1 MSRIRLL
8 LVKDLRVLVRSPA
21 LLAALIVYPIVFAVL
36 VGLVVRYAN
45 DRPRVAFVDLDDLPQ
60 VLAVGGEEFNVEN
73 VIDEANESAE
83 LVPMSEDEA
92 NRELENGEVVAV
104 IVVPRGFAARL
115 RGMVESPRLVLKT
128 MSGGLAGR
136 VEQQTQALVYNLNRL
151 LQTAY
156 IEANLEYVN
165 LILEGGEGSFL
176 GNEFD
181 VVGLDEAARILAE
194 IQEQTDDP
202 FVRAEAEKLEVF
214 VREARLALGASDDS
228 LRATANPIE
237 LEIDAEA
244 GRTWL
249 LSAQLQSYALGLTL
263 AFICVLIAA
272 AAMAAERDE
281 NVIGRLARGLVGLS
295 ELVTVKVL
303 LAATIGVALGLALA
317 IVFGVLLGVAMAR
330 SRTFDALFEPI
341 FSFGYPVPKIALYP
355 IFIFVFGLGSLSK
368 VMLIFLECLYPITV
382 NAFYG
387 MRQVD
392 RVHVWAAQNMG
403 ASERQIFWRV
413 LLPGAAPSIF
423 AGLRV
428 ALPISLIVVIITEM
442 IGESRGLGYYISYAS
457 ASFEYA
463 TAFAGVAAVAVI
475 GFTLDRTL
483 VWVRNRVIFWER
495 GAAFIGAA

>member
-1 MSRIRLL
+1 VSRIRLL

-45 DRPRVAFVDLDDLPQ
+45 DRPRVAFVDLDDLPR

-83 LVPMSEDEA
+83 LVPMSEDDA

-104 IVVPRGFAARL
+104 IVVPRGFASRL

-128 MSGGLAGR
+128 MEGGLAGR

-151 LQTAY
+151 LQNAY
-156 IEANLEYVN
+156 IEANLEYVQ

-202 FVRAEAEKLEVF
+202 VVRAEAEKLEVF
-214 VREARLALGASDDS
+214 VREARLALGASGDS

-295 ELVTVKVL
+295 ELVAVKVL
-303 LAATIGVALGLALA
+303 LAAAIGVALGLALA
-317 IVFGVLLGVAMAR
+317 IIFGVLSEVFAVAGGEPWERLPLLALGLAVAGGAFGAFGALVGVVAR
-330 SRTFDALFEPI
+330 EAKTAVL
-341 FSFGYPVPKIALYP
+341 VA
-355 IFIFVFGLGSLSK
+355 
-368 VMLIFLECLYPITV
+368 FL
-382 NAFYG
+382 A
-387 MRQVD
+387 
-392 RVHVWAAQNMG
+392 
-403 ASERQIFWRV
+403 
-413 LLPGAAPSIF
+413 
-423 AGLRV
+423 
-428 ALPISLIVVIITEM
+428 ALPIVLV
-442 IGESRGLGYYISYAS
+442 GLVPEGSVTALGWLSDAFPFRHAIRFFQA
-457 ASFEYA
+457 ALFDLDPWGTLAREAAWLLALGAVFA
-463 TAFAGVAAVAVI
+463 TAARIGVRRLL
-475 GFTLDRTL
+475 T
-483 VWVRNRVIFWER
+483 
-495 GAAFIGAA
+495 

>member
-1 MSRIRLL
+1 VSRIRLL
-8 LVKDLRVLVRSPA
+8 LGKDFRVLARSPA

-45 DRPRVAFVDLDDLPQ
+45 DRPRVAFVDLDDLPR
-60 VLAVGGEEFNVEN
+60 VLAVGGEEFDVER

-83 LVPMSEDEA
+83 LVPMSEEEA

-104 IVVPRGFAARL
+104 IVVPRGFASRL

-128 MSGGLAGR
+128 TQGGLAGR

-156 IEANLEYVN
+156 IESNLEYIK

-181 VVGLDEAARILAE
+181 VVGLDEAARILGE

-202 FVRAEAEKLEVF
+202 VVQAEAEKLEVF

-237 LEIDAEA
+237 LEVDSQA

-249 LSAQLQSYALGLTL
+249 LSAQLQAYAFGLTL

-281 NVIGRLARGLVGLS
+281 NVIGRLARGLVRLS
-295 ELVTVKVL
+295 ELVAVKVL
-303 LAATIGVALGLALA
+303 LAAALGVALGLALA
-317 IVFGVLLGVAMAR
+317 IVFGVLAEAFAVPGG
-330 SRTFDALFEPI
+330 EPWERI
-341 FSFGYPVPKIALYP
+341 PLLAIGLAIA
-355 IFIFVFGLGSLSK
+355 
-368 VMLIFLECLYPITV
+368 
-382 NAFYG
+382 
-387 MRQVD
+387 
-392 RVHVWAAQNMG
+392 
-403 ASERQIFWRV
+403 
-413 LLPGAAPSIF
+413 GAAFGAFGALIGVIAREARTAVLVAF
-423 AGLRV
+423 LA
-428 ALPISLIVVIITEM
+428 ALPIVLV
-442 IGESRGLGYYISYAS
+442 GLVPEGSVS
-457 ASFEYA
+457 ALGWLSDLFPFRHAIRFFEAALFDLDPWGTLAREALWLLGLTLVFA
-463 TAFAGVAAVAVI
+463 TAARIGVRRLL
-475 GFTLDRTL
+475 T
-483 VWVRNRVIFWER
+483 
-495 GAAFIGAA
+495 